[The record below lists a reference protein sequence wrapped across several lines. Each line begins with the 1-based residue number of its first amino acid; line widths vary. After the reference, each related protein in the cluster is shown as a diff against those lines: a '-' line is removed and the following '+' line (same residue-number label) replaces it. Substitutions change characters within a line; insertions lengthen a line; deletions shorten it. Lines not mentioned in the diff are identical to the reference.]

1 LYTEFG
7 ERWFS
12 ALCRGET
19 EAFEFLLND
28 ELGQRIIR
36 RCRAMAQE
44 LKQRKYLRQEE
55 ADDFL
60 QECLIAIHQAAQRY
74 EPGGLPQNVG
84 GLLWRVAER
93 ACIGVMRRAQGT
105 ADGLKQADDVK
116 DESGERRPA
125 IAVYDTDPDSA
136 TGYDEVTISDLIER
150 AGIRPEGQQV
160 LRLWLDGYPVLQV
173 AERLGLPAA
182 TVRSRFL
189 SALGKLRKAM
199 GA

>member
-1 LYTEFG
+1 MYAEFDQ
-7 ERWFS
+7 RWFS

-19 EAFEFLLND
+19 EAFEFLLHE

-36 RCRAMAQE
+36 RCRSMAWE

-55 ADDFL
+55 FDDFL
-60 QECLIAIHQAAQRY
+60 QECLIAIHQAALKYQ
-74 EPGGLPQNVG
+74 PGGLPVNVG

-105 ADGLKQADDVK
+105 ADGLRQADDVTN
-116 DESGERRPA
+116 EAGERQPA
-125 IAVYDTDPDSA
+125 ILLHDTDPGSA
-136 TGYDEVTISDLIER
+136 TGYNDVALRDLIDR

-160 LRLWLDGYPVLQV
+160 LRLWLDGYPVLQI

-189 SALGKLRKAM
+189 SALAKLRKAM